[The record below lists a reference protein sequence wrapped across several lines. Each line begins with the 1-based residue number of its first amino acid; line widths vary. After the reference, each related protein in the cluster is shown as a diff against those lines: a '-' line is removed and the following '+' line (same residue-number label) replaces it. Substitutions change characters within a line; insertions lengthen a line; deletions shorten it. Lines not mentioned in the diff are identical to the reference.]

1 MMGDMATSPP
11 PVGLSLNCS
20 LIIEQADD
28 ATLGILP
35 RRRLTSKELTRGTM
49 AYGPAD
55 LGKLWFVP
63 SFDGVLAGTRSER
76 MKGRVL
82 LQFQRGLA
90 APEYRLC
97 PWTSER
103 SIAIS

>member
-11 PVGLSLNCS
+11 GRFEFELQL
-20 LIIEQADD
+20 DD
-28 ATLGILP
+28 RAG
-35 RRRLTSKELTRGTM
+35 RRRHGGDSTMARRTSKELTLGTM
-49 AYGPAD
+49 AYRPAA
-55 LGKLWFVP
+55 LGKFWFVP
-63 SFDGVLAGTRSER
+63 SFDAVLAGTRSER